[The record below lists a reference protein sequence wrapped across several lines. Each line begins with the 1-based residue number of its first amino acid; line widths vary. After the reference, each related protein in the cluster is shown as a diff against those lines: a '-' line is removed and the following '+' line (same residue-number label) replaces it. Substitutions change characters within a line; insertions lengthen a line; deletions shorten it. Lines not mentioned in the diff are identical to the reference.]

1 MLASKSTSPPHPT
14 NPEAVFIARS
24 TVNCEPA
31 AALLADGVA
40 VNVIVLDGV
49 KYVKPLKVPVPPG
62 PVTVTFPLTE
72 PDATT
77 ATICWSFTRI
87 KLTAATPPNFTAVAP
102 VRLLPLMITLAKLD
116 AEAGT
121 TLEITG
127 VLTKVNPASVAVTPD
142 TVTVTEPVDPVPTTA
157 VICVAEL
164 TMKLCAAVPP
174 KLTLLALVKLVPIIV
189 TDAPEVA
196 VTGVKEVMV
205 GAVAEYVNPASV
217 AVPPDVVTLTEPVVP
232 VPTTAIICV
241 ADTTLK
247 LVAAVPPRLTAVAP
261 VRLVPVI
268 VTDAPAPAVV
278 GEKDVMVGAVAE

>member
-1 MLASKSTSPPHPT
+1 
-14 NPEAVFIARS
+14 
-24 TVNCEPA
+24 VNCEPA

-116 AEAGT
+116 TEDGT
-121 TLEITG
+121 ILVITG
-127 VLTKVNPASVAVTPD
+127 KLPKVNPDKVSTVPPD
-142 TVTVTEPVDPVPTTA
+142 VVTVTAPVEPVPTTA

-164 TMKLCAAVPP
+164 T
-174 KLTLLALVKLVPIIV
+174 T
-189 TDAPEVA
+189 
-196 VTGVKEVMV
+196 
-205 GAVAEYVNPASV
+205 
-217 AVPPDVVTLTEPVVP
+217 
-232 VPTTAIICV
+232 
-241 ADTTLK
+241 
-247 LVAAVPPRLTAVAP
+247 
-261 VRLVPVI
+261 
-268 VTDAPAPAVV
+268 
-278 GEKDVMVGAVAE
+278 